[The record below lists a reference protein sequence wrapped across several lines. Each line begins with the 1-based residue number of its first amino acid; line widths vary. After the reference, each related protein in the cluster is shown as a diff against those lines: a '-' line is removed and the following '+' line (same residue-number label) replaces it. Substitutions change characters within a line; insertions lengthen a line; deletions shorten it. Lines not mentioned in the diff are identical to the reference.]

1 MSEKKVDTLLRYSPL
16 DIPKIVKA
24 HFNAN
29 PKEPV
34 HFIGEPSTVKSASVF
49 QEAKRLAEGK
59 GKEFFE
65 WNRATL
71 VEKKRI
77 MDDPSKHFIFADLR
91 ASETDIGEL
100 RLQDLKADES
110 FITFKYNILFEA
122 MSKPSAEGIL
132 FFDEMN
138 LAPNMI
144 KAQFYKIINDRAV
157 GDIPIADGI
166 LCISAGNESEHARGV
181 TEDPVPL
188 VLRRGNYFIR
198 PLTPEEYTDYAV
210 ANSHHEWVIGY
221 LGFQPGDVHK
231 VEYELPDSVGQ
242 PCARTWSKMSN
253 ILKNNASMDVKD
265 VEMIATGLIGQGI
278 ARKFGA
284 YVRSAKSIN
293 LSEIINKPELI
304 KNYEK
309 DDELSLLYAII
320 SGVVEK
326 FRDNKSVIIPA
337 FKMSLHLKKV
347 EFGAYLLR
355 SLKNVDKK
363 KFMKAGGAELDKEKE
378 LVDNVIDRYAKFIF
392 KDADVEA

>member
-1 MSEKKVDTLLRYSPL
+1 MGEKKVDTVMRYSPL
-16 DIPKIVKA
+16 DIPRIVRA
-24 HFNAN
+24 HWNAV

-49 QEAKRLAEGK
+49 QEAKALAEGK
-59 GKEFFE
+59 QKKFFE

-71 VEKKRI
+71 EEKKAI
-77 MDDPSKHFIFADLR
+77 MNDPSGHFIFADLR

-100 RLQDLKADES
+100 RLQDLKAGES
-110 FITFKYNILFEA
+110 FITFKYNILFDA

-166 LCISAGNESEHARGV
+166 LCISAGNEAEHARGV

-188 VLRRGNYFIR
+188 VLRRGNYFVR

-210 ANSHHEWVIGY
+210 KTGHHEWVIGY
-221 LGFQPGDVHK
+221 LGFQPQDVHK

-242 PCARTWSKMSN
+242 PCARTWTKMSN
-253 ILKNNASMDVKD
+253 ILKHNTSMPAED
-265 VEMIATGLIGQGI
+265 VEMIATGLLGQGI

-293 LSEIINKPELI
+293 LAEIIAKPELI
-304 KNYEK
+304 KKYE
-309 DDELSLLYAII
+309 DNEELSLLYAII

-326 FRDNKSVIIPA
+326 FRGEPKIIKPA
-337 FKMSLHLKKV
+337 FEMSLHLTKV
-347 EFGAYLLR
+347 EFGSYLLR
-355 SLKNVDKK
+355 SLKNIDKK
-363 KFMKAGGAELDKEKE
+363 QFMKAGGSSLDKV
-378 LVDNVIDRYAKFIF
+378 LVDKVIDRYAKFIF
-392 KDADVEA
+392 KDADVEAS